1 MVSLAFRKLYA
12 GQVISYGTEE
22 AQEMFIVWN
31 GEVMVTEVTEFA
43 EPLMKYSKGTAF
55 NIYQIMMKK

>member
-1 MVSLAFRKLYA
+1 MVSLAFRKLYS

-55 NIYQIMMKK
+55 NIY